1 MMFRMWPKGLFVLDV
16 VESCAFDVLL
26 CHVLLFDVFA
36 TSDVTALW
44 YLTGSGDLLFI
55 CGVICMG
62 DMRFDVF
69 EISGISFSSLTT

>member
-1 MMFRMWPKGLFVLDV
+1 MMFGIWPQGLFVLDV
-16 VESCAFDVLL
+16 VESFAFDILL

-55 CGVICMG
+55 CGMICMD
-62 DMRFDVF
+62 DMRIVALR
-69 EISGISFSSLTT
+69 FSVLALAV

>member
-1 MMFRMWPKGLFVLDV
+1 MMVGMWPKGLFVLDV
-16 VESCAFDVLL
+16 VESFAFDVLL

-55 CGVICMG
+55 CGVICMD
-62 DMRFDVF
+62 DMRIVAF
-69 EISGISFSSLTT
+69 EIFGTNFDSLTT